1 MSKLKRYY
9 VVFSGEHRTLPLA
22 ELRAITDSEGIY
34 CKELVNLDMVSI
46 VESTEELPIYISRS
60 ALIKFLGEVITIA
73 ESDADLVSTIRG
85 VDWENMLG
93 KGKLYTFDLIRIKE
107 YSSWV
112 DYKEML
118 NVFKS
123 LGIGRFTYH
132 TKTNKLANQ
141 EVTTIDLVLSN
152 GLAIIGRRLYS
163 RKHKI
168 LSSRDPKYRPIYK
181 PGTMKAIM
189 SRVLVNLSRVSSRRR
204 EVFLDPF
211 CGVGGLLIEAC
222 FMGLKYYG
230 SDIDVRCV
238 EGATTNL
245 NYFGCT
251 SSVAVADACKLP
263 FRYADGV
270 GTDPPYG
277 RLSRVSNYKSIYELM
292 ECSINCLSDI
302 IRRGGYL
309 AIAQSSDVDLNDILV
324 NNGFKLVEKH
334 YNWVHG
340 SLVRN
345 IYVAVRL

>member
-1 MSKLKRYY
+1 MSNLKRYY

-22 ELRAITDSEGIY
+22 ELRAIVESEGIY
-34 CKELVNLDMVSI
+34 YKELVNLDMVSI
-46 VESTEELPIYISRS
+46 IESTEELPTYIGRS
-60 ALIKFLGEVITIA
+60 ALIKFLGEVVTIA
-73 ESDADLVSTIRG
+73 ESDTDLVSTIRN
-85 VDWENMLG
+85 VSWEGTLG
-93 KGKLYTFDLIRIKE
+93 NDTIYTFDLIRIKE

-112 DYKEML
+112 DYTEMV

-132 TKTNKLANQ
+132 TKINKLINKQ
-141 EVTTIDLVLSN
+141 VVTIDLVLSD

-163 RKHKI
+163 REHRV

-204 EVFLDPF
+204 EVYLDPF

-222 FMGLKYYG
+222 IMGLRYYG

-238 EGATTNL
+238 EGAITNL
-245 NYFGCT
+245 DYFGCIP
-251 SSVAVADACKLP
+251 SVTVADACKLP
-263 FRYADGV
+263 YRYADGV
-270 GTDPPYG
+270 ATDPPYG
-277 RLSRVSNYKSIYELM
+277 RLSKVSNYRSIYELM

-302 IRRGGYL
+302 IRKGGYL
-309 AIAQSSDVDLNDILV
+309 AIAQSKDVDLDDILV
-324 NNGFKLVEKH
+324 NAGFKLVEKH